1 MTPSTKWSEWV
12 GTDEQWDAQQ
22 LKLPRPCVYQSSSW
36 AHHRTN
42 FGWKSFRIVSET
54 NLCFAQI
61 LYRSVFGTTIAW
73 IPGGPVGNLSEI
85 NKHLLLE
92 VRRLAKNSRT
102 YLRLNSL
109 QEADLSTE
117 QSLTINE
124 WHKVKHKLST
134 GLSLVYTLSND
145 ATTRREGLSSNWG
158 RNLRRGESRNM
169 APYLWQQVTV
179 DAVADLYKQLSEYKN
194 LAENSEIP
202 NTETISSLISSCSSQ
217 LKIFRCDDQSGNPL
231 AIRGALIFG
240 DKAWDILAAVSPQ
253 GRKQYSSY
261 VTSWALFNYCADLK
275 IVSYDLSG
283 VDPINNKG
291 VYDFKHG
298 TGAREIKYIGEWE
311 SASPLIIQPIIG
323 RLLRYRKTS

>member
-22 LKLPRPCVYQSSSW
+22 LKLPSPCVYQSSTW

-54 NLCFAQI
+54 NLCFAQV

-73 IPGGPVGNLSEI
+73 IPGGPVGNFSEI

-92 VRRLAKNSRT
+92 VRRLTKNSRI
-102 YLRLNSL
+102 YLRFNSL
-109 QEADLSTE
+109 QESDSSTE
-117 QSLTINE
+117 RSLTINH

-134 GLSLVYTLSND
+134 GLSLVYPLSND
-145 ATTRREGLSSNWG
+145 AATRRKSLSSNWG
-158 RNLRRGESRNM
+158 RNLRRGEDRNTT
-169 APYLWQQVTV
+169 PYLWQQVTV
-179 DAVADLYKQLSEYKN
+179 DAVADLYKQLSDYKD

-240 DKAWDILAAVSPQ
+240 DKAWDILAAVSPR

-275 IVSYDLSG
+275 VVSYDLSG

-298 TGAREIKYIGEWE
+298 TGATEITYIGEWE